1 MSAATITSISA
12 NDTRIILASANEP
25 QVEYQVG
32 EQATAH
38 IISIVNHD
46 VVSQRHAVAAAGA
59 QVYWYTIL
67 LGGTIEQEIST
78 EHAGVGASSYHYG
91 LCFGQAHDRFTM
103 NYWNQHTAAE
113 TAGHILV
120 HGALFGQSYTDFK
133 GNIKI
138 AQTGHKTAASLTEH
152 MLLLGDRAR
161 SDAIPQLEINTND
174 VQAAHSAAATKID
187 EEQLFY
193 LTSRGISAEQAQNMI
208 VRGFLEDIIARLPD
222 SGLQAEVRKQIDH
235 QLLYVAK

>member
-1 MSAATITSISA
+1 MTGHITQSIPA
-12 NDTRIILASANEP
+12 RDTRIIMTSASEP
-25 QVEYQVG
+25 VVEYQVD

-38 IISIVNHD
+38 IIS
-46 VVSQRHAVAAAGA
+46 VVSQDMVSQRRAVVAAGA

-67 LGGTIEQEIST
+67 LGGKVEQEIST
-78 EHAGVGASSYHYG
+78 QHLGAGASSYHYG

-103 NYWNQHTAAE
+103 NYWNEHTA
-113 TAGHILV
+113 TDTTGHILV
-120 HGALFGQSYTDFK
+120 HGVLFGQAYADFK

-152 MLLLGDRAR
+152 VLLLGDRAR

-193 LTSRGISAEQAQNMI
+193 LASRGIPTEQAQNMI
-208 VRGFLEDIIARLPD
+208 VRGFLEDIIAHLPD
-222 SGLQAEVRKQIDH
+222 SGLQTEVRKQIDH
-235 QLLYVAK
+235 QLLYAAK

>member
-1 MSAATITSISA
+1 MTRTTTHIPAR
-12 NDTRIILASANEP
+12 DTRIIMTSANEP
-25 QVEYQVG
+25 MVEYQIG
-32 EQATAH
+32 EHATAH
-38 IISIVNHD
+38 IISIVSED
-46 VVSQRHAVAAAGA
+46 FVSQRRAVVAAGA

-67 LGGTIEQEIST
+67 LGGKVEQEIST
-78 EHAGVGASSYHYG
+78 EHSGIGASSYHYG
-91 LCFGQAHDRFTM
+91 LCFGQAHDRFAM
-103 NYWNQHTAAE
+103 NYWNEHTAAE
-113 TAGHILV
+113 TTGHILV
-120 HGALFGQSYTDFK
+120 HGALFGQAYADFK

-193 LTSRGISAEQAQNMI
+193 LASRGIPAEQGQNMI
-208 VRGFLEDIIARLPD
+208 VRGFLEDIITHVPD
-222 SGLQAEVRKQIDH
+222 SGLKDEVRKQIDH